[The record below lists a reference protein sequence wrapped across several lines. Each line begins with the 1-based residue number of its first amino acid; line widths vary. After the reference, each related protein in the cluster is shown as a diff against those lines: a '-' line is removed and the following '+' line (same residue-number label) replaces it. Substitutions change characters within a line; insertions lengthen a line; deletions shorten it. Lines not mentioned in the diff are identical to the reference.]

1 MSATRYRSQLSGDW
15 EQRCKGRTLVNPELA
30 ERFFLKTE
38 YRFNPMTRSVEE
50 LLRHILLHVLPA
62 GFVRIGHFWK
72 PLAAVQNRL
81 RPRSRERLKSMRP
94 PKRSAGNSPT
104 KGVQFVSVAEAS
116 AHSCRKQR
124 QNSSPSFSAGVCAAK
139 GCFRVTPRRY
149 LTQEPLQS
157 CQVVSP
163 RTPMPRPPSQI
174 GLKVLGGNRGV
185 LIRRLASHWLKVA
198 TRRICSSAD
207 YWA

>member
-81 RPRSRERLKSMRP
+81 RPRSREVKVD
-94 PKRSAGNSPT
+94 AT
-104 KGVQFVSVAEAS
+104 AETL
-116 AHSCRKQR
+116 CRKLADEGR
-124 QNSSPSFSAGVCAAK
+124 AVCE
-139 GCFRVTPRRY
+139 RR
-149 LTQEPLQS
+149 
-157 CQVVSP
+157 
-163 RTPMPRPPSQI
+163 
-174 GLKVLGGNRGV
+174 
-185 LIRRLASHWLKVA
+185 
-198 TRRICSSAD
+198 
-207 YWA
+207 